1 MHVAF
6 SNNGDIIILLD
17 ENYVVISL
25 IYEYMIILY

>member
-6 SNNGDIIILLD
+6 SNNGDIFILLD